1 MIDSINMYLWIN
13 DSRCRLSTG
22 CGILDIMSEKPSL
35 YKLSKERRGIRGK
48 LREEENPHIAEALSE
63 ALEELNIQAK
73 DFSIAEEGGLTKA
86 KERLREE
93 KAEYEATK
101 IEERWL
107 DEKSIG
113 AEVGDIYHILS
124 DSREKLSEVRDFE
137 VRHLREGV
145 FDSEAQDFNKRV
157 LPKLRQKKAAL
168 EQSVQDAREQD
179 SLRARA
185 FDLASYKK
193 DLHREGH
200 IAAVPSTKNNLD
212 EIGKRMMA
220 GKPMFLHGP
229 TGTGKTSLAR
239 FAAEHFTGQKPEMVY
254 SNPQTRESSIWGKTG
269 IRPAEGEAGRY
280 GAIETVDIYG
290 PLARAMRDGKVVI
303 FDEFTALPQE
313 QMVFL
318 KGVFNAKAGDSVNV
332 MGNGIVKIMPGF
344 QMIFTANLKSEKN
357 PERQALPPEIA
368 REFEQNN
375 LEVNYT
381 PPDEA
386 YDIMLARLMDKDG
399 SVTLSRYDLTDTLP
413 RLARAMAE
421 VQTAYTDKESDATAR
436 LTQTMG
442 TGGRMP
448 GLKKLVFTQGTI
460 ENILDAW
467 QTEKQTS
474 AKLLSFV
481 EFLDRRLATALTFK
495 EYPESDRVLTA
506 KILASQG
513 LLRTVT
519 PKDLGLPAN
528 VFSFLSAQ
536 DEEARKNAI
545 AELLK
550 KSSTEERI
558 SILELADLDP
568 FNKKQEAA
576 AASAAELLPPD
587 AQSPDAAFGSIPAP
601 ETVKENF
608 GGFLKRSY
616 KESWNGTDEQVA
628 KAGEKPEIKIPGSID
643 WESSADDIDASK
655 FGEFTVNLDTVG
667 IQWETI
673 PPEKINV
680 FEFAEFRG
688 KKRWELAEYITT
700 QWPDRD
706 KYYIPGIE
714 YWKYVFENPDKAPAS
729 LKDGN
734 WHYFFGS
741 IFRSSDG
748 LWFVPIVFWDGSR
761 FERRGGWLA
770 GGWRSSN
777 RVVLLEK

>member
-1 MIDSINMYLWIN
+1 
-13 DSRCRLSTG
+13 
-22 CGILDIMSEKPSL
+22 MSESPNFHKISRERHEARKQLKGELSL
-35 YKLSKERRGIRGK
+35 LV
-48 LREEENPHIAEALSE
+48 AEALSE
-63 ALEELNIQAK
+63 ALDELNTQAK
-73 DFSIAEEGGLTKA
+73 EFSISEEGGLTKA
-86 KERLREE
+86 KERLRKE
-93 KAEYEATK
+93 KTEYEGIKT
-101 IEERWL
+101 EERWL

-113 AEVGDIYHILS
+113 AEVGDIYHTLS

-157 LPKLRQKKAAL
+157 MPKLRQKKAVL
-168 EQSVQDAREQD
+168 EQSVEDAREQD
-179 SLRARA
+179 PLRARA

-200 IAAVPSTKNNLD
+200 IAAVPSTKNNL
-212 EIGKRMMA
+212 EQIGKRMVI

-239 FAAEHFTGQKPEMVY
+239 FAAEHFTDQKPEMVY
-254 SNPQTRESSIWGKTG
+254 CNPQTRESSIWGKTG
-269 IRPAEGEAGRY
+269 IRPVEGEAGRY

-290 PLARAMRDGKVVI
+290 PLARAMRDGKEVI

-318 KGVFNAKAGDSVNV
+318 KGIFNAKAGDTVNV
-332 MGNGIVKIMPGF
+332 MGNGIVEIMPGF

-399 SVTLSRYDLTDTLP
+399 SVTLSRHDLTVTLP
-413 RLARAMAE
+413 RLARAMTE
-421 VQTAYTDKESDATAR
+421 VQTAYIDKESDATAR

-442 TGGRMP
+442 TGGKLP
-448 GLKKLVFTQGTI
+448 GLKKLVFTQGTV

-467 QTEKQTS
+467 RIEKQTN
-474 AKLLSFV
+474 AKPFSFV
-481 EFLDRRLATALTFK
+481 EFLDKRLATALTFK
-495 EYPESDRVLTA
+495 EYSESDRILAA

-519 PKDLGLPAN
+519 SKELGLPLN
-528 VFSFLSAQ
+528 IFSFLPAQ
-536 DEEARKNAI
+536 NEEARKSAI
-545 AELLK
+545 TELVN
-550 KSSTEERI
+550 KSSTEEKI
-558 SILELADLDP
+558 PILELADFDP

-576 AASAAELLPPD
+576 TTVAAGFLPPD
-587 AQSPDAAFGSIPAP
+587 AQSPDAAFGAILAP

-616 KESWNGTDEQVA
+616 KESWNGTDEQVI

-643 WESSADDIDASK
+643 WEATAGDVDASK
-655 FGEFTVNLDTVG
+655 FGEFTINPDTAG

-673 PPEKINV
+673 PPEKIKV
-680 FEFAEFRG
+680 FEFAEFQG
-688 KKRWELAEYITT
+688 KKRWELAKYITT

-706 KYYIPGIE
+706 KYHIPGIE
-714 YWKYVFENPDKAPAS
+714 YWKYVFENPDKAPDS

-734 WHYFFGS
+734 WHYFFGT
-741 IFRSSDG
+741 IFRNSDG
-748 LWFVPIVFWDGSR
+748 YWLVPIVYWDDSPSKFKR
-761 FERRGGWLA
+761 FGPWLA
-770 GGWRSSN
+770 NGWGSSS

>member
-1 MIDSINMYLWIN
+1 
-13 DSRCRLSTG
+13 
-22 CGILDIMSEKPSL
+22 MSEKPNL
-35 YKLSKERRGIRGK
+35 YKLSKERHGIRGELK
-48 LREEENPHIAEALSE
+48 EFKENPHIVEALSE
-63 ALEELNIQAK
+63 ELDELNVQAK
-73 DFSIAEEGGLTKA
+73 EFSITKEGGLTKA
-86 KERLREE
+86 KERLRKE

-101 IEERWL
+101 TEERWL
-107 DEKSIG
+107 DDKSIET
-113 AEVGDIYHILS
+113 EVGDIYHVLS

-137 VRHLREGV
+137 VRHLREGM
-145 FDSEAQDFNKRV
+145 FDSEARDFNMRV
-157 LPKLRQKKAAL
+157 LPRLLQKKSAL
-168 EQSVQDAREQD
+168 EQSVMDAREQD

-185 FDLASYKK
+185 FDIASYKK
-193 DLHREGH
+193 DLYREGH

-212 EIGKRMMA
+212 EIGKRMII

-239 FAAEHFTGQKPEMVY
+239 FAAEHFTGSKPEMIY
-254 SNPQTRESSIWGKTG
+254 ANPQTRESAIWGKTG
-269 IRPAEGEAGRY
+269 IRPAEGEAGKH

-290 PLARAMRDGKVVI
+290 PLARAMRDGKAVI

-318 KGVFNAKAGDSVNV
+318 KGIFNAKAGDTVNV
-332 MGNGIVKIMPGF
+332 MGNGVVEIQPGF

-421 VQTAYTDKESDATAR
+421 VQTAYTDKESDTTAR

-442 TGGRMP
+442 TGGKLP
-448 GLKKLVFTQGTI
+448 GLKKLVFTQGTV

-467 QTEKQTS
+467 RTEKQTNT
-474 AKLLSFV
+474 KPLSFV
-481 EFLDRRLATALTFK
+481 QFLDKRLATALTFK
-495 EYPESDRVLTA
+495 EYPESDRILAA

-513 LLRTVT
+513 LLRTVS
-519 PKDLGLPAN
+519 PKDLGLPPD
-528 VFSFLSAQ
+528 VFSFDAANRLRQ
-536 DEEARKNAI
+536 DKNAVE
-545 AELLK
+545 ELVN
-550 KSSTEERI
+550 KSSAEEKI
-558 SILELADLDP
+558 TILELADLDP

-576 AASAAELLPPD
+576 ATAAAGFLLPD
-587 AQSPDAAFGSIPAP
+587 AQSPDAVFGIIPAP
-601 ETVKENF
+601 EDIKENL

-616 KESWNGTDEQVA
+616 KESWSGTDAQVA
-628 KAGEKPEIKIPGSID
+628 KAGEKPEMKSPDTID
-643 WESSADDIDASK
+643 WEAVAANPTDDDKSK
-655 FGEFTVNLDTVG
+655 FGEFTVNPDTAG

-673 PPEKINV
+673 PPEKIKV
-680 FEFAEFRG
+680 LEFPEFSG
-688 KKRWELAEYITT
+688 KKRWELAKYITT

-706 KYYIPGIE
+706 KYRIPGIE
-714 YWKYVFENPDKAPAS
+714 YWKYVLENPDKAPVS

-734 WHYFFGS
+734 WHYFFGT

-748 LWFVPIVFWDGSR
+748 YWNVPFAIWVASTSK
-761 FERRGGWLA
+761 FERNGTWLTDD
-770 GGWRSSN
+770 WHSYN